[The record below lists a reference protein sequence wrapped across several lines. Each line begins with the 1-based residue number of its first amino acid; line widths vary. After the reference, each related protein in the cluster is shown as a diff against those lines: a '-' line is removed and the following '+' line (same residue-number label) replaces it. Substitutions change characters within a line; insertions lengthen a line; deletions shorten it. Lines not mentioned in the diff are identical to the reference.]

1 MWWLLGW
8 FGVLLG
14 LGTTGTVAS
23 YVAVTK
29 LGMLEKIAA
38 NLLRRGLKGVSL
50 QNTAQEAYEVT
61 RIQGGESPPQSPYKL
76 ALTA

>member
-23 YVAVTK
+23 YVAVTRF
-29 LGMLEKIAA
+29 GVLEKIAA
-38 NLLRRGLKGVSL
+38 NVLRRGLKGLSL
-50 QNTAQEAYEVT
+50 QNTAQEAYKVT
-61 RIQGGESPPQSPYKL
+61 QIQGGESLPQSPYKH
-76 ALTA
+76 ALTT